1 MHRQTSNKRH
11 QWNWRW

>member
-1 MHRQTSNKRH
+1 MHRQTSNKSH